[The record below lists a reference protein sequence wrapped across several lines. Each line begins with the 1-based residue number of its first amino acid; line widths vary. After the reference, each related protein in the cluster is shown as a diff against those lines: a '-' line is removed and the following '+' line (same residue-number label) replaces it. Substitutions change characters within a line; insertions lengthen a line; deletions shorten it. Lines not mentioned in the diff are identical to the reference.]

1 MMSSVLALGI
11 FTGRILKVDPLTGV
25 VEILTVR
32 TGARPDGIVVVGD
45 TIYWTTMGEPLAR
58 SELGTGEA
66 AEDYSR
72 HNGGLH
78 ALAVDGR
85 ADCTPRDIVATGA
98 ITTGKQLTSD
108 GTWLYWGDREGCRVT
123 RARLDGSD
131 LTDLVVND
139 GSRGILDQCVGVA
152 VDTTAGYLYWSEK
165 GPAKGG
171 QGRILRAPLALA
183 PGESPKQRSDIEVLW
198 DGLPEPID
206 LELCNGYLYWT
217 DRGAPPAGNT
227 LNRAPIPASG
237 CRSTPPEILAD
248 GFCEAIGLAIDH
260 AAGWIHV
267 SDLAGTLRHVPLP
280 GGPAAGKEP
289 RTHSLGEALTG
300 LAVLGMHRS
309 ISKTPIAPGRD
320 AGLQST

>member
-1 MMSSVLALGI
+1 MTNSVLALGI
-11 FTGRILKVDPLTGV
+11 FTGRILKVDPLSGD
-25 VEILTVR
+25 VEILTAR

-45 TIYWTTMGEPLAR
+45 SVYWTTMGVPITR
-58 SELGTGEA
+58 PELGSGEA

-78 ALAVDGR
+78 ALAVDAP
-85 ADCTPRDIVATGA
+85 ADGTPRDIVATGA

-123 RARLDGSD
+123 RVRLDGSD
-131 LTDLVVND
+131 LTDLVVN
-139 GSRGILDQCVGVA
+139 GGRGILDQCVGVA
-152 VDTTAGYLYWSEK
+152 VDPTDGYLYWSQK

-171 QGRILRAPLALA
+171 QGRILRAPLTLA
-183 PGESPKQRSDIEVLW
+183 PGESPARRSGIEVLW

-206 LELCNGYLYWT
+206 LELCDGSLYWT
-217 DRGAPPAGNT
+217 DRGAAPAGNS

-237 CRSTPPEILAD
+237 CPGTPPEILAD
-248 GFCEAIGLAIDH
+248 GFREAIGLAIDH
-260 AAGWIHV
+260 TAGWIHV

-300 LAVLGMHRS
+300 LAVLSNAPLRL
-309 ISKTPIAPGRD
+309 KTVK
-320 AGLQST
+320 

>member
-1 MMSSVLALGI
+1 MTNSVLALGI
-11 FTGRILKVDPLTGV
+11 FTGRILKVDPLSGD
-25 VEILTVR
+25 VEILTAR

-45 TIYWTTMGEPLAR
+45 SVYWTTMGVPITR
-58 SELGTGEA
+58 PELGTGEA

-78 ALAVDGR
+78 ALALDAPVDG
-85 ADCTPRDIVATGA
+85 TPREIVATGA

-123 RARLDGSD
+123 RVRLDGSD
-131 LTDLVVND
+131 LTDLIVND

-152 VDTTAGYLYWSEK
+152 VDPTAGYLYWSQK

-171 QGRILRAPLALA
+171 QGRILRAPLTLA
-183 PGESPKQRSDIEVLW
+183 PGESHARRSGIEVLW

-206 LELCNGYLYWT
+206 LELCDGYLYWT
-217 DRGAPPAGNT
+217 DRGAAPAGNT
-227 LNRAPIPASG
+227 LNRAPIPAPG
-237 CRSTPPEILAD
+237 CPSAPPEILAD
-248 GFCEAIGLAIDH
+248 GFREAIGLAIDQPT
-260 AAGWIHV
+260 GWIHV

-289 RTHSLGEALTG
+289 RTHSLGEPLTG
-300 LAVLGMHRS
+300 LAVLS
-309 ISKTPIAPGRD
+309 NALLDLKAVK
-320 AGLQST
+320 